1 MRYCVLIKCR
11 WRAYAGTT
19 SNPNCK
25 EAAMNTTH
33 LAAVIHRYGDADVI
47 SLEHRPMPQP
57 GPDDVLV
64 RIHAASVNPV
74 DWKIRKGYL
83 KDMLPHQLPLT
94 LGWDFAGEIAA
105 VGTQVTGWQI
115 GDAVFARPDIV
126 RDGSYAEYIAVR
138 ASEIARKPASLNWQE
153 AAAVPLVAL
162 TAWQSLFEMAQLQAG
177 ERVLIHAG
185 AGGVGNFAIQLAKV
199 RGAHVITTTST
210 ANVELVK
217 SLGADEVIDYTKQDF
232 STLRDLDVV
241 FDTLGG
247 DIQLK
252 SLATLR
258 RGGRIVTI
266 ASPVDAALAAQHGV
280 TPFFCF
286 VQPNGP
292 QLAEIGQLA
301 DAGKLRVVI
310 DSVFPLS
317 EIRAAHARSETGRAR
332 GKIVIQVS

>member
-1 MRYCVLIKCR
+1 
-11 WRAYAGTT
+11 
-19 SNPNCK
+19 
-25 EAAMNTTH
+25 MNTTQ
-33 LAAVIHRYGDADVI
+33 LAAVIHRYGGPEVI
-47 SLEHRPMPQP
+47 SLEQRPMPQP

-94 LGWDFAGEIAA
+94 LGWDFAGEIVA
-105 VGTQVTGWQI
+105 VGAQVSGWQV
-115 GDAVFARPDIV
+115 GDAVYSRPDIV

-162 TAWQSLFEMAQLQAG
+162 TAWQSLFDMAQLQAG

-247 DIQLK
+247 DIQVK

-266 ASPVDAALAAQHGV
+266 ASPVDAALAAQYGV
-280 TPFFCF
+280 TAFFCF